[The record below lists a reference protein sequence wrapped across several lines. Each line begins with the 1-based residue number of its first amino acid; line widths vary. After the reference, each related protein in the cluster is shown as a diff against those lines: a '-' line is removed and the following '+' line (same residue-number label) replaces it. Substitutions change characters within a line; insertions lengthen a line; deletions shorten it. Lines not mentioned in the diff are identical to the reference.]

1 MADDNHWPVEQSLVE
16 LSQLASTAG
25 LVTVGQAVQR
35 RQRPHPATFIG
46 SGKVSEVVQMV
57 ADLAA
62 DVVLFDD
69 ELSPRHQRELEKA
82 LGENVKVLDRT
93 ALILDVFAQHA
104 RTREGALQ
112 VELAQ
117 YEYRLPRLTRAWTHL
132 ARQAGGRAGG
142 ATGGVGVRGPGETQL
157 ETDRRVVSRRIVRLK
172 RDLEGVRAHRAR
184 YRSRRRRMGAPTVAI
199 VGYTNAG
206 KSTLLNAISGSDV
219 FVADQLFATLDPTTR
234 RVGLPGGGAALFT
247 DTVGFIQRLP
257 TELVAA
263 FRATLEEVCE
273 ADLLLHVVD
282 VTHPQAVGQG
292 EAVLTTLKDIGADD
306 RPTVVALNKVDLLQD
321 GERVTRLRDTFPGGV
336 PISAITGEGLG
347 TLMSVVEASVQSQM
361 KHVDVLIPYEL
372 GGLVD
377 EIHGAGQIEREEYA
391 AAGTRIVGW
400 LPHALAARIAG
411 ITTRV
416 TADGADTLG

>member
-1 MADDNHWPVEQSLVE
+1 
-16 LSQLASTAG
+16 
-25 LVTVGQAVQR
+25 
-35 RQRPHPATFIG
+35 
-46 SGKVSEVVQMV
+46 
-57 ADLAA
+57 
-62 DVVLFDD
+62 
-69 ELSPRHQRELEKA
+69 
-82 LGENVKVLDRT
+82 
-93 ALILDVFAQHA
+93 
-104 RTREGALQ
+104 
-112 VELAQ
+112 
-117 YEYRLPRLTRAWTHL
+117 
-132 ARQAGGRAGG
+132 
-142 ATGGVGVRGPGETQL
+142 
-157 ETDRRVVSRRIVRLK
+157 
-172 RDLEGVRAHRAR
+172 
-184 YRSRRRRMGAPTVAI
+184 
-199 VGYTNAG
+199 
-206 KSTLLNAISGSDV
+206 
-219 FVADQLFATLDPTTR
+219 
-234 RVGLPGGGAALFT
+234 VGLPGGGAALFT

-336 PISAITGEGLG
+336 PISAITGEGLA

-377 EIHGAGQIEREEYA
+377 EIHGAGQIEREEYT